1 MIQNRLWTEGER
13 EYLRKYYQ
21 VYSLS
26 KLAFALHRTKAAVAT
41 QARLMRIRK
50 IKFKIKA
57 RPASEILVWD
67 IKKPLDHEK
76 NENS

>member
-13 EYLRKYYQ
+13 EFLRKYYQ

-41 QARLMRIRK
+41 QARLMKIRK
-50 IKFKIKA
+50 IEMKRKP
-57 RPASEILVWD
+57 RTASEIFIWEFN
-67 IKKPLDHEK
+67 KP
-76 NENS
+76 